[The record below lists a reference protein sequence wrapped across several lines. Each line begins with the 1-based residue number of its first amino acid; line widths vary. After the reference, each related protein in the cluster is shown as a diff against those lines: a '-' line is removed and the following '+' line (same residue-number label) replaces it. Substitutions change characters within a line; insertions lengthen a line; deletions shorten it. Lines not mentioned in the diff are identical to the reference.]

1 MNNYEL
7 TVILG
12 EKITPAKKKAFV
24 AGIEKLLKALAGKVV
39 KVDDWGKRDFAY
51 KINKLSTGN
60 YLFVKLLLEKGAIKS
75 LKEKLRMEEGVIRY
89 LLVRNGKK

>member
-7 TVILG
+7 TVILR

-51 KINKLSTGN
+51 KVNKETSGN
-60 YLFVKLLLEKGAIKS
+60 YLFFKLELSGDGVKALAD
-75 LKEKLRMEEGVIRY
+75 KLRMNDEVVRHLLIR
-89 LLVRNGKK
+89 V